1 MKNLK
6 HYGLLAVASL
16 VMVAAGCRRPN
27 PENKIVGARVVDLE
41 YDQFK
46 LQDRAILDLEGERL
60 VLIKR
65 EGENFEL
72 DTSLPFY
79 RKNDTVWFRY
89 NTATKRSGEI
99 YSYQVVDTA
108 AKGKETMDALR
119 QQQRELYGKNR

>member
-1 MKNLK
+1 MKTVK
-6 HYGLLAVASL
+6 QYGILATAALLMFVG
-16 VMVAAGCRRPN
+16 GCRRPN

-46 LQDRAILDLEGERL
+46 NQSTAILDLEGEKL

-65 EGENFEL
+65 EGEDLEI
-72 DTSLPFY
+72 DTALPFY

-89 NTATKRSGEI
+89 NTATKRSGEV

-119 QQQRELYGKNR
+119 QQQRELYGKTR